1 MNTVLQINS
10 SLAGDD
16 AASTAL
22 ADRLV
27 AAIVARD
34 PALAVVRRNLAHA
47 PLPHLDGA
55 RLGALAK
62 PADRR
67 TPAEAAMVAEADAV
81 IAEVQA
87 ARQLVIAA
95 PMYNFAAPSTLKSWF
110 DHLARAGVTFRYT
123 PNGPAGLLTGKRAT
137 LVTTRGGVHRDRP
150 QDHLVPYVRTMLAF
164 VGITDLDIVYAEG
177 LALGAE
183 PRDAAL
189 DRARV
194 EIDSLA
200 ARLAVR
206 LAA

>member
-1 MNTVLQINS
+1 MDTILQINS
-10 SLAGDD
+10 SLAGDA

-27 AAIVARD
+27 EGLVART
-34 PALAVVRRNLAHA
+34 PGVRVVRRSLDRQ

-55 RLGALAK
+55 RLAALT
-62 PADRR
+62 
-67 TPAEAAMVAEADAV
+67 TPVAARSAAQAAIAAEADAV

-87 ARQLVIAA
+87 AGHVVIAA
-95 PMYNFAAPSTLKSWF
+95 PMYNFSAPSTLKSWF

-123 PNGPAGLLTGKRAT
+123 ERGPEGLLTGKRAT

-164 VGITDLDIVYAEG
+164 VGITDLEVVYAEG
-177 LALGAE
+177 LALGAA

-189 DRARV
+189 GRARA

-200 ARLAVR
+200 ARLA
-206 LAA
+206 A

>member
-10 SLAGDD
+10 SLGGNH

-27 AAIVARD
+27 AGLVSRT
-34 PALAVVRRNLAHA
+34 PGTVVVRRDLGHE
-47 PLPHLDGA
+47 PLPHFDAA
-55 RLGALAK
+55 RLAALGK
-62 PADRR
+62 PAAER
-67 TPAEAAMVAEADAV
+67 TPAEAAIVAEADAV

-87 ARQLVIAA
+87 ADQLVIAA
-95 PMYNFAAPSTLKSWF
+95 PMYNFSAPSTLKSWF
-110 DHLARAGVTFRYT
+110 DHLARAGATFRYT
-123 PNGPAGLLTGKRAT
+123 ANGPEGLLTGKRAT

-164 VGITDLDIVYAEG
+164 VGITDLEVIYAEG
-177 LALGAE
+177 LALGTA
-183 PRDAAL
+183 PRAAAL

-200 ARLAVR
+200 ARR
-206 LAA
+206 AA

>member
-1 MNTVLQINS
+1 MGTVLQINS
-10 SLAGDD
+10 SLAGDA

-27 AAIVARD
+27 AQLVASHPGTR
-34 PALAVVRRNLAHA
+34 VVRRDLAREPLAH
-47 PLPHLDGA
+47 LDAG
-55 RLGALAK
+55 RLAALA
-62 PADRR
+62 
-67 TPAEAAMVAEADAV
+67 TPAEARTPAQAAIVAEADAV

-87 ARQLVIAA
+87 ATQLVIAA

-123 PNGPAGLLTGKRAT
+123 ADGPVGLLAGKRAT

-150 QDHLVPYVRTMLAF
+150 HDHLVPYVRTMLAF
-164 VGITDLDIVYAEG
+164 VGITDLEVVYAEG
-177 LALGAE
+177 LALGAA

-189 DRARV
+189 DRAKV

-200 ARLAVR
+200 ARR
-206 LAA
+206 AA

>member
-1 MNTVLQINS
+1 MKTLLQINS
-10 SLAGDD
+10 SLAGEH

-27 AAIVARD
+27 AGLAARA
-34 PALAVVRRNLAHA
+34 PGLAVVRRNLDRQ
-47 PLPHLDGA
+47 PLPHLDAA
-55 RLGALAK
+55 RLAALAT
-62 PADRR
+62 PAAAR
-67 TPAEAAMVAEADAV
+67 TPAETAIAAEADRV

-87 ARQLVIAA
+87 AQHVVIAA

-123 PNGPAGLLTGKRAT
+123 ANGPEGLLQGRRAT

-164 VGITDLDIVYAEG
+164 VGITDLEVVYAEG

-200 ARLAVR
+200 ARR
-206 LAA
+206 AA